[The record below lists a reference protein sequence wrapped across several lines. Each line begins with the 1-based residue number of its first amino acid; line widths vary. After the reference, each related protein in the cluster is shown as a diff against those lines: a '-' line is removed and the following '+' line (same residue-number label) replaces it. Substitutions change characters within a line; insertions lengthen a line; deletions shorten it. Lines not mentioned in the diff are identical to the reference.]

1 MVRISFSASVWIVI
15 GKRKFVCTVSEDCA
29 PADDVTG
36 DCLLGLLVAFRVQAT
51 Y

>member
-1 MVRISFSASVWIVI
+1 MWAVNRKEKVRAAA
-15 GKRKFVCTVSEDCA
+15 EDCD

-36 DCLLGLLVAFRVQAT
+36 DYLLGLLVAFGIQAA

>member
-1 MVRISFSASVWIVI
+1 MDSY
-15 GKRKFVCTVSEDCA
+15 RKEKVCAASEDCD

-36 DCLLGLLVAFRVQAT
+36 DCLLGLLVAFRVKAA